1 MSSEIWDD
9 IEKHIESSIRE
20 VVEFHIW
27 DILRPATLREVLKE
41 RYIAGSR
48 EHNGEWLDWRWD
60 TFHEN
65 MREEAYDMVLYLAMN
80 KARYDFARKYTD
92 PDASWNQAKVANA
105 VSVTRANL
113 ETWENPTTQ
122 TGTGESE

>member
-27 DILRPATLREVLKE
+27 DILRPAALREVLKE
-41 RYIAGSR
+41 RYIEGSR
-48 EHNGEWLDWRWD
+48 EHDGEWLDWRWD

-80 KARYDFARKYTD
+80 KARYDYARKYTD
-92 PDASWNQAKVANA
+92 PDASWNEAKVAN
-105 VSVTRANL
+105 VVWTTRANL
-113 ETWENPTTQ
+113 DTWESPTTQ
-122 TGTGESE
+122 TETGESE

>member
-1 MSSEIWDD
+1 M
-9 IEKHIESSIRE
+9 
-20 VVEFHIW
+20 EFHIW
-27 DILRPATLREVLKE
+27 DILRPATLREVLKK

-80 KARYDFARKYTD
+80 KARYDFASKYTD
-92 PDASWNQAKVANA
+92 PDASWNEAKVANA
-105 VSVTRANL
+105 DVASRANL

-122 TGTGESE
+122 TETGESE

>member
-27 DILRPATLREVLKE
+27 DILRPATLREVLKK

-92 PDASWNQAKVANA
+92 PDASWNEAKVANA
-105 VSVTRANL
+105 DVASRANL

-122 TGTGESE
+122 TETGESE

>member
-48 EHNGEWLDWRWD
+48 EHDGEWLDWRWD

-80 KARYDFARKYTD
+80 KARHDFARKYTD

-113 ETWENPTTQ
+113 ETWENPATQ
-122 TGTGESE
+122 TETGESE

>member
-1 MSSEIWDD
+1 
-9 IEKHIESSIRE
+9 
-20 VVEFHIW
+20 VEFHIW

-48 EHNGEWLDWRWD
+48 EHDGEWLDWRWD

-92 PDASWNQAKVANA
+92 PDASWNEAKVANA
-105 VSVTRANL
+105 VWVTRANL
-113 ETWENPTTQ
+113 ETWENPATQ
-122 TGTGESE
+122 TETGESE

>member
-27 DILRPATLREVLKE
+27 DILRPAALREVLKE
-41 RYIAGSR
+41 RYIEGSR
-48 EHNGEWLDWRWD
+48 EHDGEWLDWRWD

-80 KARYDFARKYTD
+80 KARHDYARKYTD
-92 PDASWNQAKVANA
+92 PDASWNEAKVANA
-105 VSVTRANL
+105 DVASRANL

-122 TGTGESE
+122 TETGESE